1 MTQSTMPVGE
11 SGVAGSAAGRPGHTP
26 RSGQGEDEGTL
37 RQVTLRDGRKL
48 AYAEYGDPQGVPA
61 FFFHGLPSCRLMHP
75 DAEASRVLGVRLLTA
90 DRPGFGRSD
99 PKPGRTLLDWA
110 DDVSDLADSL
120 GLQRFALVG
129 PSGGGP
135 FVAACACKL
144 APRITHAAIL
154 GGSGPVD
161 APGALAGMAPERRIG
176 YWVAQRAPAFLPLV
190 VRLRGDPRRDP
201 ERFFS
206 SYTRHNPPAD
216 QELLARPEV
225 RQMFLASYSE
235 ATRQGIDAFAHELKL
250 VSRSWGFLLQDV
262 RVPVTIWQGDA
273 DNSTPIGMARAMA
286 EAIPRAS
293 LRILPGEGHLIF
305 LTHWPEIVED
315 LLKERRA

>member
-1 MTQSTMPVGE
+1 MAEIGTPGASDGAPGKPGRLPV
-11 SGVAGSAAGRPGHTP
+11 
-26 RSGQGEDEGTL
+26 SGQCENRDMP
-37 RQVTLRDGRKL
+37 RQVTLRDGRVL
-48 AYAEYGDPQGVPA
+48 VYAEHGDPLGIPI

-75 DAEASRVLGVRLLTA
+75 DPEVSRSLGVRLLTA

-120 GLQRFALVG
+120 GIRRFAVAG

-135 FVAACACKL
+135 FVAACAYRL
-144 APRITHAAIL
+144 ASRVTRAAIL

-176 YWVAQRAPAFLPLV
+176 YWVARHAPALLPLA
-190 VRLRGDPRRDP
+190 VRWRGDPRRDP
-201 ERFFS
+201 EKFFA
-206 SYTRHNPPAD
+206 SYTRHNPPSD

-225 RQMFLASYSE
+225 RHMFLASYGE
-235 ATRQGIDAFAHELKL
+235 ATRQGIGAFAHELRL
-250 VSRSWGFLLQDV
+250 VSRSWGFRLGDI
-262 RVPVTIWQGDA
+262 RVPVTLWHGGA
-273 DNSTPIGMARAMA
+273 DNSTPVGMAMAMA
-286 EAIPRAS
+286 EAIPHAS

-305 LTHWPEIVED
+305 LTHWKEIVED
-315 LLKERRA
+315 LLAAGVP